1 MIFVL
6 QGLAVGYN
14 TLWVNVVPMLL
25 GNYTKD
31 IFFFYK
37 YKKKKKGKLTI

>member
-1 MIFVL
+1 MFVL

-14 TLWVNVVPMLL
+14 TLWVNIVPMLS

-31 IFFFYK
+31 IFFFFK
-37 YKKKKKGKLTI
+37 CKERKE

>member
-1 MIFVL
+1 MS

-14 TLWVNVVPMLL
+14 TLWVNGVPMLS

-31 IFFFYK
+31 IFFFFK
-37 YKKKKKGKLTI
+37 YKERKKES

>member
-1 MIFVL
+1 ML

-37 YKKKKKGKLTI
+37 YKERKKEVDN